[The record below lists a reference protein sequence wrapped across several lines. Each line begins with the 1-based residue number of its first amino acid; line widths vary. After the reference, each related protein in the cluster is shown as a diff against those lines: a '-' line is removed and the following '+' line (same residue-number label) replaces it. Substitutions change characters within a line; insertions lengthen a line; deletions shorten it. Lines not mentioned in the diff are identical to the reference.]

1 MYRSHLGSSSVAL
14 SIGSS
19 THYGTALGRYPIAHG
34 LTHVCSL
41 AVHSSLL
48 VSSLAVHHFGIW
60 QPGCHLSP
68 QLGSTAVNLRR
79 GVAHRGDSPQAPCLQ
94 ASGAYRPRVYG
105 VSYCVQ
111 LAVRSSRQR
120 PLTRGLWCC
129 PCRQW
134 KPAMVL
140 QRPCL
145 AGQGLLSVVR
155 VGHQLCEHA
164 DCWC

>member
-1 MYRSHLGSSSVAL
+1 MCRSHLGSSSVAL

-60 QPGCHLSP
+60 QPGCQLSP

-79 GVAHRGDSPQAPCLQ
+79 GVCPLGGFTTGTLSTGFRCLQ
-94 ASGAYRPRVYG
+94 TEGLRCFLVCAACCTQFPATATD
-105 VSYCVQ
+105 Q
-111 LAVRSSRQR
+111 RS
-120 PLTRGLWCC
+120 
-129 PCRQW
+129 
-134 KPAMVL
+134 VV
-140 QRPCL
+140 
-145 AGQGLLSVVR
+145 LSVPLMEVSD
-155 VGHQLCEHA
+155 GPSAL
-164 DCWC
+164 DPSSSSSTSSTS